1 MHSELS
7 IEVGKRVEAMGVV
20 EATLILTVA
29 ALYFAIVTGR
39 IGTNQLVPNAQ
50 LCSGFLKERD
60 QFTVGLSKAVGKL
73 KSVVSLDTF
82 DGKAVPFEES
92 ICFLQKVRRGVGALF
107 IVSSQVPQPRK
118 LVDGGILKESLP
130 GRTARAR
137 NNLDVNLNTLARI
150 GHLLIGFR
158 AVRLL
163 FGLLRQSTHTFQYP
177 VQAFRAARIPALLE
191 PAPQVD
197 ESQIGISPPHIPNQL
212 QFLFCMLVGMGM
224 RALGTI
230 GQRFNCSIVP

>member
-7 IEVGKRVEAMGVV
+7 IEVGKRVETMGVV

-39 IGTNQLVPNAQ
+39 IGTNQLVSNAQ

-92 ICFLQKVRRGVGALF
+92 ICFFQKVGRGIGALF
-107 IVSSQVPQPRK
+107 LVSRQISQSGK
-118 LVDGGILKESLP
+118 LVNGGVLEEALP
-130 GRTARAR
+130 VGAAGAR
-137 NNLDVNLNTLARI
+137 NNLDVDLDTLAGV
-150 GHLLIGFR
+150 GHLLVGLGL
-158 AVRLL
+158 VWLL
-163 FGLLRQSTHTFQYP
+163 LWALRQSAKALKHP

-197 ESQIGISPPHIPNQL
+197 ESQIGISSPHIPNQL
-212 QFLFCMLVGMGM
+212 QFRLCMLIGM
-224 RALGTI
+224 RMRPLGTI